1 MVEVVHAG
9 EEVAEA
15 LADRALLRIAARPE
29 ARHLVVLDRVPVLVQ
44 DDVGVLGV
52 VDAAVAEVQA
62 RGRRWSRTSC
72 RPLK

>member
-1 MVEVVHAG
+1 MVEVVDSG

-15 LADRALLRIAARPE
+15 LADRSLLGVEPRAV

-52 VDAAVAEVQA
+52 VDAAVAEVE
-62 RGRRWSRTSC
+62 RVVGTRVERVVDE
-72 RPLK
+72 